1 MADFLLQG
9 ITQKSS
15 YVTINELKN
24 CANASLVPKKDNVM
38 ILYSEIYASMQ
49 KKITTSFSNKHV
61 VDILAKSTFDLLSLN
76 KQAVVVLSPSSN
88 SPTLFGRATITLGEP
103 HAGGT
108 IIAYIPEDC
117 SLTYLVII
125 SVESGNLYN
134 IPARDIKSINA
145 ELLISNSINGYKIVR
160 FTASDYDGKSG
171 FEGLRKCVSF
181 VLKKKAQ
188 SL

>member
-1 MADFLLQG
+1 M
-9 ITQKSS
+9 
-15 YVTINELKN
+15 
-24 CANASLVPKKDNVM
+24 
-38 ILYSEIYASMQ
+38 
-49 KKITTSFSNKHV
+49 
-61 VDILAKSTFDLLSLN
+61 VDILTQSTFDLLSLN
-76 KQAVVVLSPSSN
+76 NPAVGVVSSSSN
-88 SPTLFGRATITLGEP
+88 SPGLFGRTTITLGEP
-103 HAGGT
+103 GPGET
-108 IIAYIPEDC
+108 IIVYVPEDC

-145 ELLISNSINGYKIVR
+145 ELLISTSINGYKILR